1 MIRLGKFDDLLV
13 RELKELHHSEGQQ
26 LAELPRLSEAA
37 EAPSLRD
44 ALAGHAAVVSRQSRR
59 LDEALGLLRRSSRGR
74 RCKPVHDL
82 LRDASS
88 LVAGPGKG
96 TVKDAGLI
104 VVLQKIHHHE
114 ICGYGSA
121 RTIAQILGHDDI
133 AELLHLSMLEEAAAD
148 RRLGDI
154 AVDLY
159 TATDRGGDEAAC
171 KLEPAFQP

>member
-26 LAELPRLSEAA
+26 LVALARLSEAA

-44 ALAGHAAVVSRQSRR
+44 ELAGQAAVVSRQSRR
-59 LDEALGLLRRSSRGR
+59 LDQVLGRLKRSPRGR

-82 LRDASS
+82 LRDAVS
-88 LVAGPGKG
+88 LVAGPGNG
-96 TVKDAGLI
+96 AVKDAGLI
-104 VVLQKIHHHE
+104 VALQKVHHHE

-133 AELLHLSMLEEAAAD
+133 AELLHVSLLEEAAAD

-159 TATDRGGDEAAC
+159 TATDRGGGEGAR
-171 KLEPAFQP
+171 KPEHAFQP